1 MRNCV
6 CNCPSESACNYGR
19 GPWSQDWVPLVDVK
33 KKEWMEAVALV
44 FDYFRERTPRS
55 FVEAREASIVWNYK
69 SADMEFGRLQAPH
82 PDDHRPLLPQRTP
95 FRALSFAAVI
105 SSAVM
110 QQAMWQALCPV
121 LETRFHMLFASAGQ
135 LYQKY

>member
-1 MRNCV
+1 M
-6 CNCPSESACNYGR
+6 
-19 GPWSQDWVPLVDVK
+19 DVK

-69 SADMEFGRLQAPH
+69 SADMEFGRLQAL
-82 PDDHRPLLPQRTP
+82 RP
-95 FRALSFAAVI
+95 ALCSPIALHGLTFYVVAVI

-110 QQAMWQALCPV
+110 QQTMRQALFPV
-121 LETRFHMLFASAGQ
+121 L
-135 LYQKY
+135 